1 MKCATITTLISA
13 LALATT
19 AAADSF
25 KTTKSYSDSDCS
37 ILSMISTANLGDE
50 ECSVSTSECTAD
62 DDGDSYITSCASSLT
77 SDMGD
82 YAYYLYYSDAACAQT
97 PNEAIGAPG
106 YETCA
111 ITGESASLIQNCDNA
126 GNLTL
131 KVCSDTTC
139 TTCETSQTSTTEC
152 APAFL
157 GYSKAVC
164 GKTSE
169 DDVCFSGDDTVSLA
183 SGATKMLS
191 ELKVGEEVLTADANG
206 DFTYAAVVA
215 MPHPHN
221 TKLATFMHVSTASG
235 KSIKATKLHL
245 LQQCDG
251 TLAYAGALAEGDC
264 LRTMDGDEA
273 VTSVSVTKAEGIYT
287 AVTTNEFLV
296 VNGIVASPFAVTHGL
311 VNAYYQLHRT
321 VAAYFPSALKSTFL
335 LAANALLGGAFLTS
349 GK

>member
-1 MKCATITTLISA
+1 MTMTIVTA
-13 LALATT
+13 LALAPT
-19 AAADSF
+19 ATADSF
-25 KTTKSYSDSDCS
+25 KTSMYYSDSECS
-37 ILSMISTANLGDE
+37 ILSMITTVNLGNE

-62 DDGDSYITSCASSLT
+62 DDDEYYISSCASSLT
-77 SDMGD
+77 ADMGD
-82 YAYYLYYSDAACAQT
+82 YMHALFYTDAECANT
-97 PNEAIGAPG
+97 PTSATAFPG
-106 YETCA
+106 FESCA
-111 ITGESASLIQNCDNA
+111 ITGESESMIQNCDTP
-126 GNLTL
+126 GNITS
-131 KVCSDTTC
+131 KECSDTTC
-139 TTCETSQTSTTEC
+139 TNCETSQYSTTSC
-152 APAFL
+152 YAF
-157 GYSKAVC
+157 GESYANFVC

-169 DDVCFSGDDTVSLA
+169 DDVCFSGDDTVTLA
-183 SGATKMLS
+183 SGANKMLS
-191 ELKVGEEVLTADANG
+191 NLQVGEEVLTADANG
-206 DFTYAAVVA
+206 EFSYAAVVA

-221 TKLATFMHVSTASG
+221 TKLATFMHVGTSSG
-235 KSIKATKLHL
+235 KSIKSTKMHL